1 MTNPSGINSDKDAM
15 GNCCCSSSECM
26 VDNGVGLK
34 GGKFDE
40 KMNPLG
46 MMAVLTYILGIM
58 VKVVG
63 IEMGDCGC

>member
-1 MTNPSGINSDKDAM
+1 
-15 GNCCCSSSECM
+15 M